1 MTVLIIK
8 RKEILRDL
16 FSFWGEIIL
25 SVPYT
30 AIKNGGEEMD
40 LAIWIAA
47 IPSAVVGL
55 VVWFFKRSLDQKDK
69 DREERERDREER
81 EREREDLLIMM
92 INSNRETQHLCIA
105 IARAVQRIPDAKCN
119 GDMTSAL
126 QRVEDVRHK
135 EKQFLIAHGVHH
147 IFE

>member
-1 MTVLIIK
+1 
-8 RKEILRDL
+8 
-16 FSFWGEIIL
+16 
-25 SVPYT
+25 
-30 AIKNGGEEMD
+30 MD

-69 DREERERDREER
+69 DREER

>member
-1 MTVLIIK
+1 MTVLVIK

-40 LAIWIAA
+40 LAIWITA

-69 DREERERDREER
+69 DREAREK
-81 EREREDLLIMM
+81 EREDLLIMM

-135 EKQFLIAHGVHH
+135 EKQFLFSQAVRRWT
-147 IFE
+147 ERLCTEK